1 MIPAPAEA
9 EKSIKNA
16 AGKSYDREEIVFYR
30 LTGHGEC

>member
-16 AGKSYDREEIVFYR
+16 AVAELSPIIIPADI
-30 LTGHGEC
+30 